1 MTKPMGS
8 HRTANGGR
16 IDRSRPLS
24 FMFDGV
30 TYGGFAGDTLAS
42 ALLANGVHLVGR
54 SFKYHRPR
62 GVLTAGA
69 DEPNALVQLER
80 GARTEPNLRATQVEL
95 YQGLVATSVN
105 AWPSLTHDLGAVNQ
119 LLSRFF
125 VAGFYYKTFMR
136 PKVLWDRVYE
146 PFLRRMAGL
155 GRAPELPD
163 PDIYDKMHVHCDV
176 LVVGAG
182 PAGLAAALAAGRT
195 GARVILM
202 DEQAE
207 AGGSLLSSAESLDG
221 KPAPDWVADAL
232 AELASLPA
240 VRVLQRTSVFGYYD
254 QNFLCAV
261 ERRTDHL
268 GPGARPG
275 LSRQRLWH
283 VRAARVV
290 LATGAHERPLVFAD
304 NDRPGVMQAS
314 AVATYVRRFGV
325 RLGSRAVIFTTND
338 SAYDAVDA
346 LLAAGIGI
354 AAVVDSRP
362 DPGPRAEAARAAGV
376 VVHAGCV
383 VAATH
388 GTRRITGVE
397 VRGCEGG
404 VLAPAGLR
412 LSCDLL
418 AISGG
423 WSPAV
428 HLFSQSQGRVRWDEA
443 KLCFVPGEAAQAQTS
458 AGACNGTFGLGAVL
472 AEGLAAGASAAHLA
486 GFGDGA
492 VPATP
497 AVAEVAAAPGD
508 ALWLVPGLKPLG
520 RAGKHFVD
528 FQNDVTAFDIR
539 LAAREGFESVEHVKR
554 YTTNGMATDQG
565 KTSNVNGLAIL
576 ADTLGR
582 AIPEVGTTTFRAPYT
597 PVTFGVMAGRDL
609 GEMLDPV
616 RTTPIHAWH
625 VARGALF
632 EDVGQWKRPWY
643 FPLAG
648 EDMHAAVRREA
659 KAVRDGLGVLDAS
672 TLGKIEIRGRDA
684 GVFLDRIYTN
694 LFSKLG
700 IGRCRYGLMCK
711 EDGMVFDD
719 GVTARLG
726 PDHYYMTTTTG
737 GAARVLDWLEDYLQ
751 TEWPDLEV
759 YCTSVTEQWST
770 IAVSG
775 PRARDLLADLA
786 PGMAVDPE
794 SFPFLSMREGMVA
807 GLAAR
812 VFRISFTGELSYEIN
827 VPSHLGLAMWQAVMA
842 AGARHGITPYGTETM
857 HLLRAE
863 KGFIIIGQETDG
875 TVTPLDLGMD
885 WIVSKQKDFVGKRS
899 LTRSDTARADRK
911 RLVGL
916 LPEDEGEVLPEG
928 AQLVEMAGG
937 TPPVPM
943 LGHVT
948 SSYWSPNLGRSFA
961 LALIKG
967 GPERLGQIVF
977 APLAGGRTVKA
988 RIVEPVFLDREGSR
1002 QNG

>member
-1 MTKPMGS
+1 
-8 HRTANGGR
+8 
-16 IDRSRPLS
+16 
-24 FMFDGV
+24 MFDGV
-30 TYGGFAGDTLAS
+30 TYSGFAGDTLAS

-95 YQGLVATSVN
+95 YPGLVATSVN
-105 AWPSLTHDLGAVNQ
+105 AWPSLSHDLGAVNQ

-136 PKVLWDRVYE
+136 PKVLWERVYE

-207 AGGSLLSSAESLDG
+207 AGGSLLSSAETIDG
-221 KPAPDWVADAL
+221 KPATDWVAEAL
-232 AELASLPA
+232 AELASLPE

-314 AVATYVRRFGV
+314 AVASYVRRFGV
-325 RLGSRAVIFTTND
+325 RIGSRVVLFTTND
-338 SAYDAVDA
+338 SAYDTVDA

-354 AAVVDSRP
+354 AAVVDTRA
-362 DPGPRAEAARAAGV
+362 DPGPRAALARAAGV
-376 VVHAGCV
+376 MVHSGCV

-397 VRGCEGG
+397 IRGCTAG

-418 AISGG
+418 AVSGG

-443 KLCFVPGEAAQAQTS
+443 KLCFVPGEVAQAQTS
-458 AGACNGTFGLGAVL
+458 AGACNGTFGLGAAL

-492 VPATP
+492 IPAPP
-497 AVAEVAAAPGD
+497 AVAEIAGAPAD
-508 ALWLVPGLKPLG
+508 AVWLVPGLKPLG

-609 GEMLDPV
+609 GQMLDPV

-643 FPLAG
+643 FPLPG

-694 LFSKLG
+694 LFSRLG

-726 PDHYYMTTTTG
+726 PEHYYMTTTTG

-775 PRARDLLADLA
+775 PRARDLMADLA
-786 PGMAVDPE
+786 PGMALDPE
-794 SFPFLSMREGMVA
+794 SFPFLSVREGVVA

-842 AGARHGITPYGTETM
+842 AGARYGITPYGTETM

-899 LTRSDTARADRK
+899 LIRSDTARADRK

-916 LPEDEGEVLPEG
+916 LPDEADEVLPEG
-928 AQLVEMAGG
+928 AQLVERAGG

-967 GPERLGQIVF
+967 GPERLGQTVF
-977 APLAGGRTVKA
+977 APLAGGRTVRA
-988 RIVEPVFLDREGSR
+988 RIVEPVFLDKEGSR